1 MWCRT
6 VGCLITLSMLV
17 ASLCVDAQSW
27 AQVPRLGVISNVSPV
42 DPQQSPFLQRLRE
55 LGYVEGQNILVDWRS
70 NQGSDERAY
79 ELAADLVRLKVDILV
94 AFDGPAA
101 RGAKKVTSSIPIVM
115 VVGDALE
122 QGLVPS
128 LARPGGN
135 ITGIS
140 YMTPELSQRR
150 LEILKES
157 LPQIGRVAVLWCPD
171 LGGNPPQWRE
181 VQVGAGRLGL
191 QLQSLEVRSP
201 DDVEPAFAAATRHG
215 AEALFVVSC
224 ALFQGGRIVSLAG
237 KHRLPAIYGD
247 KGAVVAGGLMAYGA
261 SRIEIER
268 RAAVYVT
275 KILQGAKPAN
285 LPVEQAMK
293 FELVIN
299 LKAAQALG
307 ITIPPSVLFQ
317 ADEVIQ

>member
-1 MWCRT
+1 MRAPISRGHRDQRYAGGRREQTPTWCST
-6 VGCLITLSMLV
+6 VGCLVTLSMLV
-17 ASLCVDAQSW
+17 ASLCVDAQPW
-27 AQVPRLGVISNVSPV
+27 AQVPRLGVISIVSPV
-42 DPQQSPFLQRLRE
+42 DPQQSPFLQKLRE
-55 LGYVEGQNILVDWRS
+55 LGYVEGQNILIDWRS

-101 RGAKKVTSSIPIVM
+101 RGAKRVTSSIPIVM

-135 ITGIS
+135 LTGIS

-157 LPQIGRVAVLWCPD
+157 LPQIRRVAVLWCPD
-171 LGGNPPQWRE
+171 LGGNPLQWRE

-201 DDVEPAFAAATRHG
+201 DDVEPAFAAATRDG

-224 ALFQGGRIVSLAG
+224 ALLSRGAHRLPRRQTSAASDLRGQGGRGCWGPHGLWG
-237 KHRLPAIYGD
+237 KPDRD
-247 KGAVVAGGLMAYGA
+247 
-261 SRIEIER
+261 
-268 RAAVYVT
+268 RAARRRLCRQDSARRQT
-275 KILQGAKPAN
+275 SRPARGAN
-285 LPVEQAMK
+285 
-293 FELVIN
+293 
-299 LKAAQALG
+299 
-307 ITIPPSVLFQ
+307 
-317 ADEVIQ
+317 DEIRAGHQP